1 MQSSSGV
8 VEHEVCREQIELD
21 AGSRTT
27 LAVLVWEPRGRGA
40 AQVNEPAKNLL
51 GFEGQSQRCSTKN
64 AEILKRV
71 ITDR

>member
-21 AGSRTT
+21 AGSRTP

-40 AQVNEPAKNLL
+40 ALVNEPAKNLPA
-51 GFEGQSQRCSTKN
+51 Q
-64 AEILKRV
+64 AE
-71 ITDR
+71 DRGDAGLIPG